1 MSTVSSTSTP
11 VSIASTSSSATS
23 AAAGGSVIDVSSLV
37 SQLVAATRAP
47 KDSVIATQT
56 SQVTTK
62 ISAIG
67 TLKGALSTFQT
78 SLAAIDTPSSFNAL
92 AASSSDSSVF
102 TATADSGAV
111 AGTYSVSVT
120 QLASAQQ
127 IVSTAVTGGSSA
139 ALGAGT
145 LQISLG
151 GTSFNITADSTNDT
165 LSGIASAINTA
176 SGNPGVTATVIT
188 GTDGAHLVLSSTET
202 GASNTIQ
209 VTETDGGSALSALTY
224 GTGNTTHY
232 KQNSA
237 AQDAQFS
244 ISGIAHTSTTNTVT
258 DALGGTTLTLLG
270 TTAAATDG
278 SSTVPSATLTISN
291 DSKTIEANV
300 STFVDAYNTL
310 VAAITPL
317 SSYDQTTGTSG
328 PMLGD
333 ALLSGIQNGIR
344 STLHGVV
351 DTGSSTYN
359 SLASVG
365 ITTNADGT
373 LNLNQSKFATALTT
387 APGTVSALFSST
399 GGIATNLNSQITNDL
414 ATGGPIVSRS
424 KTLVSQENGLTKQT
438 DELNTSMVALTAS
451 LTQQYSS
458 LNTLLSTLQS
468 TSAYLSQQFAALPVV
483 QTKA

>member
-1 MSTVSSTSTP
+1 
-11 VSIASTSSSATS
+11 
-23 AAAGGSVIDVSSLV
+23 
-37 SQLVAATRAP
+37 
-47 KDSVIATQT
+47 
-56 SQVTTK
+56 
-62 ISAIG
+62 
-67 TLKGALSTFQT
+67 
-78 SLAAIDTPSSFNAL
+78 
-92 AASSSDSSVF
+92 
-102 TATADSGAV
+102 
-111 AGTYSVSVT
+111 VSVT

-151 GTSFNITADSTNDT
+151 GTSFNISADSTNDT

-202 GASNTIQ
+202 GAANTIQ

-232 KQNSA
+232 KLNSA

-270 TTAAATDG
+270 TTAAATNG

-300 STFVDAYNTL
+300 KTFVDAYNTL

-438 DELNTSMVALTAS
+438 DDLNTSMVALTAS

-468 TSAYLSQQFAALPVV
+468 TSAYLSQQFAALPTV